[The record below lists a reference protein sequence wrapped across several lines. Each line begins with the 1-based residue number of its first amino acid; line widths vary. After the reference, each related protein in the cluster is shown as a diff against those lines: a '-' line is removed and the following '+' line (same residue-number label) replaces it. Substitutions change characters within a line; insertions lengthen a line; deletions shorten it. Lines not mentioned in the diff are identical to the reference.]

1 MIMNMIKITV
11 VLCILAL
18 KSSFAQFEFSSVGA
32 RAVGLNGAF
41 TSLSDNSLAVF
52 YNPAGLGQISFREIS
67 AYYGP
72 SQYGISEISTAALTY
87 TEALDFGTF
96 GIGLKTYGFELYRE
110 SELTLSYG
118 NNFGKKIFLGL
129 NLNYYDLTIQNYNSA
144 SSFGADIGGL
154 AYLTGFLKWG
164 FFAGN
169 ITGSKIGESDQRISQ
184 IYRTGFTVQPETDL
198 NMILEFEKDVKFP
211 LSFRGGLEYFVN
223 EYVDLR
229 AGIGTQPDS
238 FSGGISLNYNIL
250 QLDYAITNHQDLGMT
265 NQISVTANFG
275 GSKARKLIREQLKN
289 SFK

>member
-1 MIMNMIKITV
+1 MNMLKMTV
-11 VLCILAL
+11 VICILAL
-18 KSSFAQFEFSSVGA
+18 KSSYGQFEFTGVGA
-32 RAVGLNGAF
+32 RAIGLNGAF

-52 YNPAGLGQISFREIS
+52 FNPAGLGQISFREIS

-87 TEALDFGTF
+87 TEPMNFGTF
-96 GIGLKTYGFELYRE
+96 GLGLKTYGFDLYRE
-110 SELTLSYG
+110 SELIISFGSSYEG
-118 NNFGKKIFLGL
+118 KIFWGL
-129 NLNYYDLTIQNYNSA
+129 NLNYYDLTIKNYKSA

-154 AYLTGFLKWG
+154 AYITDFLKWG

-169 ITGSKIGESDQRISQ
+169 ITGAKIGESRQKVSQ
-184 IYRTGFTVQPETDL
+184 IYKTGFTIQPETDL
-198 NMILEFEKDVKFP
+198 NLVLEFEKDVKFP

-229 AGIGTQPDS
+229 SGIGTQPVA
-238 FSGGISLNYNIL
+238 FSGGISFNYNIL
-250 QLDYAITNHQDLGMT
+250 QLDYSIINHQDLGLS